1 MSSVQTDKQV
11 LENIAINL
19 SRLLKKK
26 GWSQADL
33 SRASGEN
40 EMRVS
45 SAVRGTNMPSGAAL
59 HRFAE
64 VLGVKADE
72 IMDPPPK
79 KIANGVYTP

>member
-1 MSSVQTDKQV
+1 MSSVQTDEQV
-11 LENIAINL
+11 LENIGVNL
-19 SRLLKKK
+19 SRFLEDK

-45 SAVRGTNMPSGAAL
+45 SAVRGINMPSGAAL

-64 VLGVKADE
+64 VLGVKVDE
-72 IMDPPPK
+72 ILGPPPK
-79 KIANGVYTP
+79 KPANGVDTP